1 MPIRLVLRGI
11 VKLGRELGGN
21 AGEEWCVW
29 ERLCVGQ
36 TWKGNAMQINQRAR
50 LVWGVPLV
58 LLGMLGLLVGAA
70 YGQEE
75 GIPAKR
81 EQIGESLGKPVY
93 RDQIRTKGF
102 TLREELHRLFS
113 GPASEKYHKEHEKE
127 ITPTKEEIAS
137 VAKQLNLLHAKKLEE
152 EGADLRSEL
161 KELEKSLAN
170 KEFSEGKK
178 EKLELRIA
186 YLQTRLTPPGEQ
198 FAMFLLMNWKF
209 QRHLYDKFG
218 GGRILWQQAGLEAF
232 DAMHK
237 WLESMEAAGEFKISD
252 PKLRATFYEYW
263 TTMKHGAF
271 LTADKERIQKE
282 FLEPEWMPKQ
292 EAK

>member
-1 MPIRLVLRGI
+1 VVDGSA
-11 VKLGRELGGN
+11 LG
-21 AGEEWCVW
+21 
-29 ERLCVGQ
+29 Q
-36 TWKGNAMQINQRAR
+36 YMKGNAMQINLQAR
-50 LVWGVPLV
+50 LAWGAPLV
-58 LLGMLGLLVGAA
+58 FGGMLGLLVGVT
-70 YGQEE
+70 YGQED
-75 GIPAKR
+75 IPAKR
-81 EQIGESLGKPVY
+81 EQIGESLGEPVY

-102 TLREELHRLFS
+102 ELRDELHRLFS
-113 GPASEKYHKEHEKE
+113 GPASEKYRKEHEKE

-137 VAKQLNLLHAKKLEE
+137 VAKQLNILHERQLQE

-170 KEFSEGKK
+170 KEFPEGKK

-198 FAMFLLMNWKF
+198 LATFLLMNWKF

-218 GGRILWQQAGLEAF
+218 GGRILWQQAGQEAF

-237 WLESMEAAGEFKISD
+237 WLRSMEDAKDFEISD

-263 TTMKHGAF
+263 TTTKHGAF
-271 LTADKERIQKE
+271 LTADKERIQNE
-282 FLEPEWMPKQ
+282 FLEPEWIPKP